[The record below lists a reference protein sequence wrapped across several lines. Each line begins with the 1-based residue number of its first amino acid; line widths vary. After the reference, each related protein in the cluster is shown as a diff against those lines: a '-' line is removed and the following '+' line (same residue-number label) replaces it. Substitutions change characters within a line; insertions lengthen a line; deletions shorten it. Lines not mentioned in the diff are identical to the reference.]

1 MTAMLVELNPQIFKK
16 EVFCISSKGFNQ
28 RDAYRV
34 MLRKYPDV
42 MNIEQMC
49 DALRISTKTGYKLLH
64 EGKIPAMKIG
74 RSYRIPKATC
84 LPTFRFAV
92 NTVEQRIDSVDCF
105 APMRY
110 AVLVNS
116 RSGATQTEGG
126 IFLWSQGICKKKNGI
141 YYVVLTYKTY
151 DGKRKTKWQSTGLP
165 IKGNKRRARR

>member
-42 MNIEQMC
+42 MNIEQ
-49 DALRISTKTGYKLLH
+49 
-64 EGKIPAMKIG
+64 P
-74 RSYRIPKATC
+74 TC

-126 IFLWSQGICKKKNGI
+126 IFLWSQGICKKKT
-141 YYVVLTYKTY
+141 V
-151 DGKRKTKWQSTGLP
+151 STMWY
-165 IKGNKRRARR
+165 